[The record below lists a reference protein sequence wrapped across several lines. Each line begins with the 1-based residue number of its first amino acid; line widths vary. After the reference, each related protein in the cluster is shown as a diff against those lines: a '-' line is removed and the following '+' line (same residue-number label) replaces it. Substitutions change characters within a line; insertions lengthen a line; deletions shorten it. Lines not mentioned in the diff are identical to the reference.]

1 MLHNK
6 EVQGPLRSLGKG
18 DVDARTGDLSVQ
30 RVDRAGDE
38 AAAQL
43 AAFAEALKA
52 HLAGLRAKATRM
64 ERTASDADDLVQD
77 TLERALRS
85 WQRFAP
91 GTNLRCWLHTI
102 MHNLFLDHCRSR
114 NRRES
119 MARDAAQDAEGGRSS
134 GKARSRSGSRS
145 AWSEVQDL
153 SRELRPALRDAV
165 ELVFF
170 CGLNYEQAAE
180 RLRIPKATVGT
191 RLLRARRQL
200 RLLIEQRRGEPAGE
214 PAAAP
219 LLSYSS
225 SSSSRSHSRRG
236 RRPAANMPNSRSCSP
251 TMSAG

>member
-1 MLHNK
+1 MHALETFRSN
-6 EVQGPLRSLGKG
+6 ESTGQG
-18 DVDARTGDLSVQ
+18 TQ
-30 RVDRAGDE
+30 

-43 AAFAEALKA
+43 AAFAEALKE

-119 MARDAAQDAEGGRSS
+119 MARDAAQDAEGEMLWEGEKPEWESIS
-134 GKARSRSGSRS
+134 VA
-145 AWSEVQDL
+145 EVQDL

-200 RLLIEQRRGEPAGE
+200 RLMIEQRRGEPAAV
-214 PAAAP
+214 PAAVP
-219 LLSYSS
+219 LPSYSS